1 MTQSLT
7 LPISVTFSTALAA
20 LIITGTQIMC
30 KLGEMC
36 EELLYS
42 LVYVNNIGT
51 MQKRQNLTTHHVIPL
66 PKHPLVV

>member
-1 MTQSLT
+1 MMQSLT

-30 KLGEMC
+30 KLGKMC

-42 LVYVNNIGT
+42 VVYVNNIGT
-51 MQKRQNLTTHHVIPL
+51 MQKGLNRTTHHVISL
-66 PKHPLVV
+66 PKTSAR